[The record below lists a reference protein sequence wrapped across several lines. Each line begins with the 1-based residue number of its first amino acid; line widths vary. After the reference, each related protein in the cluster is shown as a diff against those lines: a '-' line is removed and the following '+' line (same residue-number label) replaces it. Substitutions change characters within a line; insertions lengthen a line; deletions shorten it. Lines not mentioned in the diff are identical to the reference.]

1 MERLRRMGDEQGFSV
16 VEMLIVFTVLAVA
29 MLPLASVQFGARQ
42 QVSESLRQSQ
52 AVQLAASEI
61 ERVRSQGFENAS
73 GDTAAVDVFTYAT
86 TIVPDANNP
95 FLQEIQVQV
104 AWQYGNEQRSLVL
117 ASKQAARR

>member
-1 MERLRRMGDEQGFSV
+1 MDRIQRLGDERGFSV

-61 ERVRSQGFENAS
+61 ERVRSQGFENAV
-73 GDTAAVDVFTYAT
+73 GDTASVDVFTYRT
-86 TIVPDANNP
+86 RIVPDAANP

-104 AWQYGNEQRSLVL
+104 AWQYGNEARSLTL